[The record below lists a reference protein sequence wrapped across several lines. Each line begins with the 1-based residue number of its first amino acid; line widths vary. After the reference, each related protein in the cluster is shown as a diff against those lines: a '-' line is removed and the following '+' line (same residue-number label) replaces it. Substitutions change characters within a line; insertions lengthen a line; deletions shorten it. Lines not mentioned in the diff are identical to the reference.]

1 MVALG
6 WFRCDDS
13 EKKGEPADAFW
24 TTPFKQTS
32 SFSLYAEDFLTT
44 TDICIDTPPLK
55 HTYAA
60 PPPLSLV
67 FLLFNSDHGWI
78 LFFFRLDFLWERKNG
93 TKKHERERVNVWR
106 GHDPFPRRTGSFISS
121 IFLNN
126 SIDVDQ
132 RENANWDPI
141 FTLATSWD

>member
-60 PPPLSLV
+60 PPPLFCSF
-67 FLLFNSDHGWI
+67 FLILTMDGFYSFFAWI
-78 LFFFRLDFLWERKNG
+78 FCEREKWN
-93 TKKHERERVNVWR
+93 KKTRERERVNV
-106 GHDPFPRRTGSFISS
+106 
-121 IFLNN
+121 
-126 SIDVDQ
+126 
-132 RENANWDPI
+132 
-141 FTLATSWD
+141 